1 VVSLGLT
8 RELPDN
14 PTLPTSGVITT
25 LIAPETSQVK
35 VELSP
40 SSIVRGLAIK
50 LVTMGAE
57 PEGVQPI
64 IKAGKSKM
72 TPKNK
77 MILFI
82 FLHLFYFSKF

>member
-1 VVSLGLT
+1 
-8 RELPDN
+8 
-14 PTLPTSGVITT
+14 
-25 LIAPETSQVK
+25 
-35 VELSP
+35 
-40 SSIVRGLAIK
+40 VRGLAIK

-77 MILFI
+77 IILFI